1 MKLLENGPNRFV
13 NLQVMRI
20 ELKKQ
25 QQIQHLNDLQLF
37 TIAQF
42 LIFSGFNSFVVKEGN
57 NA

>member
-1 MKLLENGPNRFV
+1 
-13 NLQVMRI
+13 MRI